1 MRRLIVMGVLALS
14 VAFAGSVLAA
24 DGAAVFKSKC
34 LACHGADGGGM
45 AGLAPSLKDSEFVK
59 TSEPDVI
66 AQTITDGRAGDQKKY
81 AQFPLAMP
89 PQKDVLSADEVAAVI
104 AHIKS
109 LAGK

>member
-1 MRRLIVMGVLALS
+1 MRKLIVMGVLALS

-24 DGAAVFKSKC
+24 DGAAIFKSKC

-66 AQTITDGRAGDQKKY
+66 AKTIADGRAGDQKTYKNL
-81 AQFPLAMP
+81 PLAMP
-89 PQKDVLSADEVAAVI
+89 PQKDILSAEEIAAVI
-104 AHIKS
+104 THIQS